1 MCEKILGRIPALTAE
16 ERLQLRENCQR
27 AMTRSKDRLVVLEA
41 QRILDALDARERREA
56 RVLARLPAARRIE
69 FAFRRLPADDGERQ
83 VLQMLCTQEAE
94 RRRVDPGRA
103 ADAALLADRSVWHRK
118 IDEICRLRRHLL
130 RPAGEQPED
139 HAVADATPGAGAA
152 AWAVPLL
159 AIDDGSGDIRF
170 RPEAISAFVSLGYV
184 ANDGADRVRT
194 QGGER
199 PWAAAAE

>member
-1 MCEKILGRIPALTAE
+1 MCEKILDRIPALTAE

-69 FAFRRLPADDGERQ
+69 FAFRRLPADDGERE
-83 VLQMLCTQEAE
+83 VLQVLCTQEAE
-94 RRRVDPGRA
+94 RRRMCARRA
-103 ADAALLADRSVWHRK
+103 TDAPFLADSSAWHRK
-118 IDEICRLRRHLL
+118 INEICRLRRHLL
-130 RPAGEQPED
+130 RPAGEQPAD
-139 HAVADATPGAGAA
+139 HAVTDATPGAEAA

-159 AIDDGSGDIRF
+159 AVDDGTGAIRF

-184 ANDGADRVRT
+184 VNDGGDGVRA